1 MSSDITVIQYERFI
15 GPKENFVMVFY
26 LDVIDLQYN
35 SQNAK
40 VPMGPKRG
48 QLSRYLEAALMTDVL
63 ITAL

>member
-1 MSSDITVIQYERFI
+1 
-15 GPKENFVMVFY
+15 MVFY
-26 LDVIDLQYN
+26 LDVIELQYN

-40 VPMGPKRG
+40 VPMGPKQG